1 MSWWE
6 PISATRM
13 FFGFSDLLIF
23 RVKQF
28 GGGVCGK
35 EPPAVTGRDGLATL
49 AVVKAAANSA
59 VTGATAEVR
68 T

>member
-13 FFGFSDLLIF
+13 FFGFTDPLIL
-23 RVKQF
+23 RAKQF
-28 GGGVCGK
+28 GGVVRGK

-59 VTGATAEVR
+59 VTGATVEVR